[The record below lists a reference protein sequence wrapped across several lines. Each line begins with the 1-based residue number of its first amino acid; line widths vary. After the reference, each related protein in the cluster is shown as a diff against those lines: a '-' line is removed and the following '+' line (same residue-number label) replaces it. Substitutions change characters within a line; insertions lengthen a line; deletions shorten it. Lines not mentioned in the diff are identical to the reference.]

1 MRRLKNMI
9 KKKENF
15 VLAALGNPGKEY
27 ELNRH
32 NTGRII
38 LNLYLQKN
46 EFPPLEYDKKI
57 NSLKTEKRNI
67 TILFPETFMN
77 KSGDAI
83 KKIITS
89 KQKASNLVVLH
100 DDLDIPLGKF
110 KISYN
115 RGAAGHKGVE
125 SITRV
130 LKTEEFTRVRIGIS
144 PKTPGGKIKK
154 LQDKNLLQNFKK
166 EEIQTLK
173 KISKD
178 IFQALDLICENE
190 RQKAMSE
197 FN

>member
-1 MRRLKNMI
+1 M

-38 LNLYLQKN
+38 LELYFKKN
-46 EFPPLEYDKKI
+46 EFPLLEYDKKI

-67 TILFPETFMN
+67 IILFPETFMN

-89 KQKASNLVVLH
+89 KQKANNLIILH
-100 DDLDIPLGKF
+100 DDLDIPLSKF
-110 KISYN
+110 KISFN

-125 SITRV
+125 SIIRA
-130 LKTEEFTRVRIGIS
+130 LKTKEFTRVRIGIS
-144 PKTPGGKIKK
+144 PQTPAGKLKK
-154 LQDKNLLQNFKK
+154 IQDKNLLQDFKK
-166 EEIQTLK
+166 EELQTLK

-178 IFQALDLICENE
+178 IFSALDLICEGE